1 MGKDNIQLT
10 VVSPEKVLFE
20 GMVRYVQMPG
30 TSGSFSV
37 VYDHAPLLTS
47 LTEGQI
53 KFKSEGVTR
62 QLPVK
67 SGYVSVNDNQVSIC
81 VEQ

>member
-20 GMVRYVQMPG
+20 GMVCYVQMPG

-53 KFKSEGVTR
+53 KFKSEGVTH

>member
-30 TSGSFSV
+30 ASGSFSV

-47 LTEGQI
+47 LIEGQI
-53 KFKSEGVTR
+53 KFKSEGVTH
-62 QLPVK
+62 QVPVK
-67 SGYVSVNDNQVSIC
+67 AGYVSVNDNQVSIC